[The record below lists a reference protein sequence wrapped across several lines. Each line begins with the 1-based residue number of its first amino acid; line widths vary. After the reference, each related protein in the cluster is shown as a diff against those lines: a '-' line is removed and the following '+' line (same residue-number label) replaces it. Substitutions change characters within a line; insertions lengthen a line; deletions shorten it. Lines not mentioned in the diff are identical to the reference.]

1 MFRGGAIEQQT
12 GFREFFR
19 YTALSVLGTL
29 GVSCYILAD
38 TFFVSKGL
46 GANGLTA
53 LNLAI
58 PVYNFIHGT
67 GLMLG
72 MGGATRFCVCKSR
85 QRREKVNQIYT
96 NTLYLGALFSAVF
109 VLIGLFF
116 GVRLS
121 LLLGADKNV
130 LDMTATYLKWLL
142 LFSPAFI
149 LNDILLCFVR
159 NDDNPRLA
167 MTAMIIGSFS
177 NIILDYIFIFP
188 MKMGIFGAIF
198 ATGLSPIISII
209 SMLSHWIKRKNTF
222 HVCRTKVKTHIVRQE
237 LALGFPSLIAQLSS
251 GIVMITFNAI
261 ILKLEGNTGV
271 AAYGIIANISLV
283 VVAIYTGIAQ
293 GVQPLISHFYGKSI
307 DRQVRILMRYSVQ
320 TMLVISLF
328 IYIIIFV
335 FAQPIASVFN
345 SENNL
350 ELQQIAVTGLK
361 IYFTSSAFVG
371 YNIILA
377 IFFTSV
383 EIALPAHILSVL
395 RGLVLIIPMAFL
407 LSAIGGMM
415 GIWLTYPIT
424 EALVALLGYVIYKCY
439 KNKKKGKNNDED

>member
-1 MFRGGAIEQQT
+1 MEQQT

-116 GVRLS
+116 GKRLS

-251 GIVMITFNAI
+251 GIVMITFNVI

-271 AAYGIIANISLV
+271 AAYGVIANISLV

-307 DRQVRILMRYSVQ
+307 DRQVRTLMRYSVQ

-424 EALVALLGYVIYKCY
+424 EALVAVLGYVIYKCY
-439 KNKKKGKNNDED
+439 QNKKKGKNDDKD

>member
-1 MFRGGAIEQQT
+1 MEQQT

-271 AAYGIIANISLV
+271 AAYGVIANISLV

-307 DRQVRILMRYSVQ
+307 DRQVRTLMRYSVQ

-439 KNKKKGKNNDED
+439 QNKKKGKNNDED

>member
-1 MFRGGAIEQQT
+1 MEQQT

-271 AAYGIIANISLV
+271 AAYGVIANISLV

-307 DRQVRILMRYSVQ
+307 DRQVRTLMRYSVQ

-424 EALVALLGYVIYKCY
+424 EALVAVLGYVIYKCY
-439 KNKKKGKNNDED
+439 QNKKKGKNDDKD